1 MNIVLN
7 SVLLTHQMPKLSHN
21 SLISFDCIAKHY
33 FNVGDDGD
41 EVDSNFTLYFGWD
54 DQLH

>member
-1 MNIVLN
+1 MNIVFN
-7 SVLLTHQMPKLSHN
+7 SVFLTHQMLKLSHN
-21 SLISFDCIAKHY
+21 SLISFDCIDKHY
-33 FNVGDDGD
+33 FHDGDDGD